1 MLPEDI
7 DDLFRQKLDGHATPP
22 ADDLWARLQLP
33 AADKEPLDTLFREGL
48 NAHATPP
55 RRELWERLED
65 EHLRPQPRKRRV
77 AAWWQYSAAAV
88 LLLMLLAGGAGLW
101 RGGYFSRSG
110 GNIAV
115 TKPAHQSGQ
124 SASRVPQDAS
134 RQGKLNNSTD
144 EPVIAQVAPTK
155 EQRVTVA
162 STTASEKNKK
172 YSSSQATALAASTSS
187 PSIAT
192 TTQPRRP
199 ATTPRVAAGHRTL
212 GAQPDA
218 VATRLATT
226 GGRKTPAGQHL
237 GSSPVAPA
245 TTVAP
250 ATRDNKVESP
260 TLALAANPNKANAT
274 PEIIEVDVRRGPG
287 ANRPAEYT
295 PVAPAVVAVAEVT
308 PNPTRRP
315 RLRLGGLL
323 RQADRLVHGEG
334 VNLAEATGLPET
346 VTVQAR
352 LGGRLVSKTI
362 QL

>member
-22 ADDLWARLQLP
+22 GDDLWARLQLP
-33 AADKEPLDTLFREGL
+33 TDDKEPLDTLFRDGL
-48 NAHATPP
+48 NAHATQP

-101 RGGYFSRSG
+101 RGGYLSPAT

-115 TKPAHQSGQ
+115 TKSAHQSGP
-124 SASRVPQDAS
+124 SAAHTPQADTHTA
-134 RQGKLNNSTD
+134 QMNNINAED
-144 EPVIAQVAPTK
+144 QEIAQVAPAKNQYT
-155 EQRVTVA
+155 TVA
-162 STTASEKNKK
+162 SATDSEKNKK
-172 YSSSQATALAASTSS
+172 YSLGQATASATSTSS
-187 PSIAT
+187 TPIAT
-192 TTQPRRP
+192 TTRPRRA
-199 ATTPRVAAGHRTL
+199 ATTPQVAAGHRTL
-212 GAQPDA
+212 GQQPDA
-218 VATRLATT
+218 AAGQLANT
-226 GGRKTPAGQHL
+226 GGRKTSTSQHL
-237 GSSPVAPA
+237 GSSQVAPA
-245 TTVAP
+245 TAAAP
-250 ATRDNKVESP
+250 TTRGDKADAP
-260 TLALAANPNKANAT
+260 TLALSPSPAKTEASFDV
-274 PEIIEVDVRRGPG
+274 IEVDVRRGPETS
-287 ANRPAEYT
+287 R
-295 PVAPAVVAVAEVT
+295 PVAPAAVAVAEVT
-308 PNPTRRP
+308 PTPSRRS

-334 VNLAEATGLPET
+334 VNLAEATGLSQT

>member
-22 ADDLWARLQLP
+22 SDGLWARLQLP
-33 AADKEPLDTLFREGL
+33 ADDKEPLDTLFREGL

-88 LLLMLLAGGAGLW
+88 FLLMLLAGGAGLW
-101 RGGYFSRSG
+101 RGGYLSPAT
-110 GNIAV
+110 GNIAA
-115 TKPAHQSGQ
+115 TKSAHQSGP
-124 SASRVPQDAS
+124 SAAHIHADAH
-134 RQGKLNNSTD
+134 KAEMNNINT
-144 EPVIAQVAPTK
+144 EEQVIAQAAPATN
-155 EQRVTVA
+155 QPSAVA
-162 STTASEKNKK
+162 SATDSEKNKK
-172 YSSSQATALAASTSS
+172 YSSGQATAPAASTSS
-187 PSIAT
+187 NPIAT
-192 TTQPRRP
+192 TTRPRRP
-199 ATTPRVAAGHRTL
+199 ATVPQVAAGHRTL
-212 GAQPDA
+212 GQLPDA
-218 VATRLATT
+218 AASQLASN
-226 GGRKTPAGQHL
+226 GGRKTPTSQHL
-237 GSSPVAPA
+237 GSSQVAPA
-245 TTVAP
+245 TAVAP
-250 ATRDNKVESP
+250 ATRGDKADAP
-260 TLALAANPNKANAT
+260 TLALAPSPAKTDASFDV
-274 PEIIEVDVRRGPG
+274 IEVDVRRGPETS
-287 ANRPAEYT
+287 R
-295 PVAPAVVAVAEVT
+295 PVAPAAVAVAEVAPT
-308 PNPTRRP
+308 PTRRS